1 MQDVRW
7 HYYRIGTLDMSR
19 NIFFVSAALSL
30 LFISLSQI
38 PDPGI
43 LGIDEE
49 PERIMFYGG
58 SGLVAGLFG
67 LVALGSGTY
76 LCMTRFAGIPR
87 AQRHLILAIMV
98 MVLVAVTLTLVI
110 RFKIA

>member
-1 MQDVRW
+1 
-7 HYYRIGTLDMSR
+7 MSR

-30 LFISLSQI
+30 FFIGLSQI

-58 SGLVAGLFG
+58 SGLFAGLLG
-67 LVALGSGTY
+67 LVALVSGTY
-76 LCMTRFAGIPR
+76 LCMTRFRGVSR
-87 AQRHLILAIMV
+87 VQRRLILAIMV
-98 MVLVAVTLTLVI
+98 MVLLAVILTIVI
-110 RFKIA
+110 RFNIA